1 MDKENCY
8 KGNDTK
14 DFVQIL
20 ELMLHNQLPDL
31 KEAGYKT
38 ALSRGFKAIGEQ
50 LQSVYAL
57 ALSKKES

>member
-1 MDKENCY
+1 M
-8 KGNDTK
+8 
-14 DFVQIL
+14 QIL

-50 LQSVYAL
+50 LQSVYTL